1 MERIFNNAITVETT
15 IQAPVA
21 QVWEC
26 YTTPE
31 HIIRWNAASDD
42 WHTSSAENDLREGG
56 KFSYRM
62 EAKDG
67 SMGFDFWGIYDRVL
81 PMEIIEY
88 TMGDGRKAKVLF
100 SGTEAGTESITRV
113 ITTFEMEQENS
124 AELQQAGWQAILDNF
139 RKHVESTR

>member
-1 MERIFNNAITVETT
+1 MERIFNNAITVEAT
-15 IQAPVA
+15 IQAPLA
-21 QVWEC
+21 KVWEC

-31 HIIRWNAASDD
+31 HIIRWNAASED
-42 WHTSSAENDLREGG
+42 WHTPSAENDLREGG

-62 EAKDG
+62 EARDG
-67 SMGFDFWGIYDRVL
+67 SMGFDFWGIYDQVV

-88 TMGDGRKAKVLF
+88 TMGDGRKARVLF
-100 SGTEAGTESITRV
+100 SGSEAGTRV
-113 ITTFEMEQENS
+113 TTTFEAEQENS